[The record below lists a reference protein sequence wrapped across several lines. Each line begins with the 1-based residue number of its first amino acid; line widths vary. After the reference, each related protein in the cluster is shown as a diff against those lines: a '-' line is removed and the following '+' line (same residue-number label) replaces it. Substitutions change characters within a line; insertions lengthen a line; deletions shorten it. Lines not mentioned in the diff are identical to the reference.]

1 MRKRGI
7 IALLTLSLLST
18 QALAL
23 TLTDARQQ
31 GRVGETQSG
40 YLAAIKQDNETLAL
54 VKKINQARS
63 ESYQQLAQ
71 SHSLSQQEVARLAGK
86 KLIEKAQQG
95 EYVQGINGQW
105 VRK

>member
-7 IALLTLSLLST
+7 IALLALSLLST

-54 VKKINQARS
+54 VKKIN
-63 ESYQQLAQ
+63 
-71 SHSLSQQEVARLAGK
+71 
-86 KLIEKAQQG
+86 
-95 EYVQGINGQW
+95 
-105 VRK
+105 